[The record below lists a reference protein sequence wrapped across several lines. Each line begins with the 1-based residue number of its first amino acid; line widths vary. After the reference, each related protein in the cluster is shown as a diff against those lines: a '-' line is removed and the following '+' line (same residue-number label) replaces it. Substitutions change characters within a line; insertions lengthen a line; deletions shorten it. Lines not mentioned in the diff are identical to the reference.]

1 MQTDQLRFR
10 LQTVLLGA
18 ILLPIFFA
26 CAGPNFTQHPD
37 FETRIGLIKSVGVVR
52 LNVNVIRK
60 KWGGFREPLPE
71 EAARVENEL
80 TVLVTSELTR
90 RGFELKTSQI
100 VGTSESQALND
111 LYAYARDRVK
121 HREMAQRAKTDA
133 LVFVSFQGWTRPG
146 SDVAGEVAV
155 KTLIAIL
162 TLGLVMQFSEPPGG
176 ALITMAFVDGAT
188 GEVLWERQTGTAP
201 MFPPDFSRKEL
212 TELVEDLFT
221 PFMK

>member
-1 MQTDQLRFR
+1 MQTHQLRFR
-10 LQTVLLGA
+10 LQTALLGA
-18 ILLPIFFA
+18 TLLPIFFA
-26 CAGPNFTQHPD
+26 CAGSNFTQHPD
-37 FETRIGLIKSVGVVR
+37 FKTRIGLIKTVGVVR
-52 LNVNVIRK
+52 LNVNVTRQ

-80 TVLVTSELTR
+80 TVLVASEFTR
-90 RGFELKTSQI
+90 RGFEVTTSQP

-111 LYAYARDRVK
+111 IYAYARDGAK

-146 SDVAGEVAV
+146 SDVAGEVAT

-162 TLGLVMQFSEPPGG
+162 TLGIFAQFAEPPGG
-176 ALITMAFVDGAT
+176 ALIKMVFVDGTT
-188 GEVLWERQTGTAP
+188 GEVLWERQAGTSP
-201 MFPPDFSRKEL
+201 MLPPDFSQKEL
-212 TELVEDLFT
+212 AELVEDLFG